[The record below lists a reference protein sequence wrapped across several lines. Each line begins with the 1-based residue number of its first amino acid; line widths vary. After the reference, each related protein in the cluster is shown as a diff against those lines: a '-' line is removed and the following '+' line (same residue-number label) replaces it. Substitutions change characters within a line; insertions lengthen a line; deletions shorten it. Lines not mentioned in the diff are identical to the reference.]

1 LNQIDDLKSDDDEP
15 VQKKTK
21 FTKTDQMDL
30 TDSDTE
36 EFLSPPTFSIKNFSP
51 TIPVGQ
57 LSKFSMQASN
67 ASPSSLVIG
76 VTLKGPIQLDGYVVK
91 ENDLLYRISV
101 FPTRV
106 GDYSLVIN
114 VDNKPIPN
122 VPSQIKVTKDIT
134 TTTTT
139 TTTAHDNDDETASL
153 VFGDTLLEKHKGK
166 ATVPQGKI
174 EKNSDLG
181 KKSKNEKIP
190 LDTATNINKSKSS
203 EDIMMDYPAK
213 KKQLE
218 SQKNMFIYPNNPF
231 SSPSLDSPTMDSLP
245 SFPSPKPKAK
255 TVEKNP
261 TKSLTTQGKNITNP
275 SGKNLFNNILAKNL
289 QGTPKNLPGGKNQS
303 KMDLSPDSENDHYWD
318 DDEGKINRDDEEL
331 DPRVL
336 NEISPQE
343 KTIKGNNEKKTRK
356 SHKQQKQNMDESNEE
371 TVF

>member
-1 LNQIDDLKSDDDEP
+1 MKAVKAEKMKAEKERVAKENAEKEKEKKKRDSQQDTIPTDDQDEIHSKKPKIVNVKTQVDSDKKRKLNQIDDLKSDDDEP

-139 TTTAHDNDDETASL
+139 TTTANDNDDETASL

-181 KKSKNEKIP
+181 KKSKKR
-190 LDTATNINKSKSS
+190 
-203 EDIMMDYPAK
+203 
-213 KKQLE
+213 
-218 SQKNMFIYPNNPF
+218 KNSARYGH
-231 SSPSLDSPTMDSLP
+231 
-245 SFPSPKPKAK
+245 
-255 TVEKNP
+255 
-261 TKSLTTQGKNITNP
+261 QY
-275 SGKNLFNNILAKNL
+275 
-289 QGTPKNLPGGKNQS
+289 Q
-303 KMDLSPDSENDHYWD
+303 
-318 DDEGKINRDDEEL
+318 
-331 DPRVL
+331 
-336 NEISPQE
+336 
-343 KTIKGNNEKKTRK
+343 
-356 SHKQQKQNMDESNEE
+356 
-371 TVF
+371 